1 MLATVA
7 GVRQEAVRSGWSLAT
22 SGQLTG
28 AVAHACALRLPSLA
42 ANDCWLLMRDVV
54 VDLKDKL
61 VGLAMMRTRRPQ
73 NFVKPCAKH
82 VSPAQKC
89 A

>member
-7 GVRQEAVRSGWSLAT
+7 GVRQEAVPVSGWSLAT

-28 AVAHACALRLPSLA
+28 AVAHACALHLLPLA
-42 ANDCWLLMRDVV
+42 ADDCRLLMRDVV

-61 VGLAMMRTRRPQ
+61 VGLAMMRTRRFQ
-73 NFVKPCAKH
+73 
-82 VSPAQKC
+82 
-89 A
+89 

>member
-7 GVRQEAVRSGWSLAT
+7 GVLQEAVPVSGWSLAT

-28 AVAHACALRLPSLA
+28 AVAHACALHLSPLTA
-42 ANDCWLLMRDVV
+42 DDCRLLMRDVV

-61 VGLAMMRTRRPQ
+61 VGLAMMRTRRFQ
-73 NFVKPCAKH
+73 
-82 VSPAQKC
+82 
-89 A
+89 